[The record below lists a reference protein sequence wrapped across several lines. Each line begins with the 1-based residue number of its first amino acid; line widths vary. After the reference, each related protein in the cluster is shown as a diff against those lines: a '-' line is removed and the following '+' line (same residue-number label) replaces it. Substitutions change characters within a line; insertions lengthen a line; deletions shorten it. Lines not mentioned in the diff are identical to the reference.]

1 MDQDDILWYFTD
13 EQKKLLRDVTQFAD
27 DNLEETEIYNA
38 KKEVPWPIFRKIAE
52 KGYFGAAIP
61 KEYGGLELGVTGSA
75 IVAEQM
81 GRLIYVG
88 SAFVGT
94 LIGGLSQILKF
105 GNEEQKKKW
114 LPIIAEGKKLGAV
127 CISEPFAGSDA
138 ANVMTTAVKDGND
151 WVLNGRKRFI
161 SGGDIASRYFV
172 YAKTSEDPDVRKN
185 YGHISSFVLE
195 KGTPGFTLERVNSI
209 MGGENSANVYLSFN
223 DVRIPDENRIGAI
236 GKGWNIMMAGLN
248 FERVMN
254 NVAILGGIKDSIK
267 ILFHYTKRRV
277 QFNKTTSQVPR
288 IQDLIAEIISQYR
301 MLRVF
306 NYNCAKQIDL
316 GQEPT
321 IDVSIGKWIGGE
333 FLRDIGLKAVQ
344 VMGGDGIMDYYPIN
358 RLIVLGKTNEIA
370 AGTTET
376 QKMIIY
382 RFSSLKYNKPSR
394 MRWNDEINKS
404 ILSNR
409 DSQFKGLEVNEDN
422 VLKVM
427 AHDYKVNPALYM
439 TPEDIKEDL
448 GAKLSSIKEVIG
460 SLEQKKLIVSHKDR
474 RGNVVLVK
482 ATYIGLQ
489 KAFPEEYYQWFPSWY
504 KDENKF

>member
-1 MDQDDILWYFTD
+1 
-13 EQKKLLRDVTQFAD
+13 
-27 DNLEETEIYNA
+27 
-38 KKEVPWPIFRKIAE
+38 
-52 KGYFGAAIP
+52 
-61 KEYGGLELGVTGSA
+61 
-75 IVAEQM
+75 
-81 GRLIYVG
+81 
-88 SAFVGT
+88 
-94 LIGGLSQILKF
+94 
-105 GNEEQKKKW
+105 
-114 LPIIAEGKKLGAV
+114 
-127 CISEPFAGSDA
+127 
-138 ANVMTTAVKDGND
+138 
-151 WVLNGRKRFI
+151 
-161 SGGDIASRYFV
+161 
-172 YAKTSEDPDVRKN
+172 
-185 YGHISSFVLE
+185 
-195 KGTPGFTLERVNSI
+195 
-209 MGGENSANVYLSFN
+209 
-223 DVRIPDENRIGAI
+223 
-236 GKGWNIMMAGLN
+236 
-248 FERVMN
+248 
-254 NVAILGGIKDSIK
+254 
-267 ILFHYTKRRV
+267 
-277 QFNKTTSQVPR
+277 
-288 IQDLIAEIISQYR
+288 

-306 NYNCAKQIDL
+306 NYNCAKQMDL

-394 MRWNDEINKS
+394 MRWNDEINKA

-409 DSQFKGLEVNEDN
+409 DSQFKGLEVNENN

-489 KAFPEEYYQWFPSWY
+489 KAFPEDYYQWFPSWF